1 MGRRASS
8 FGPLRCGL
16 ACLLLAMVAVGLDNS
31 PARAE
36 CILQPNQQAPE
47 GAHWS
52 LHLDRTTNRRCWVLV
67 DGNGTELSASPE
79 PAAPVAVSPFQ
90 SFLNTFIPGPSP
102 AAAPPAQE
110 PPAAPAVAPPRRPAP
125 RVATVAKPAVRTEHD
140 SHPAGHD
147 MTPEERDALFEEFL
161 RWHQSQQ
168 MTGTAKDQ
176 PR

>member
-1 MGRRASS
+1 MRRRASS
-8 FGPLRCGL
+8 FGPWCGL
-16 ACLLLAMVAVGLDNS
+16 ACLLMAMIACGLDNS
-31 PARAE
+31 PAQAE

-52 LHLDRTTNRRCWVLV
+52 LHLDRATNRRCWVLM
-67 DGNGTELSASPE
+67 DSAGSE
-79 PAAPVAVSPFQ
+79 IAAAPEQAAPAAVSPFQ
-90 SFLNTFIPGPSP
+90 SFLNTFIPGPP

-125 RVATVAKPAVRTEHD
+125 RVATVAKPAVHTEHD
-140 SHPAGHD
+140 THPAGHE
-147 MTPEERDALFEEFL
+147 MTPEERDALFDEFL

-168 MTGTAKDQ
+168 MTGAAKDQ